1 MLVLSLRCLQYVFW
15 VVFSISL
22 SCFRYVVFTAKHHDG
37 FALFPTHSRWNSVN
51 VGPKKDIVEM
61 ISDSVRKYKMKFG
74 VYYSLSEWFNTM
86 YAQDIQNFFDT
97 TYYTDK
103 VVWPNIQYLINNY
116 KPSILWTDGDG
127 AVNDTYWKSTE
138 LLTWL
143 YNESPVKDEI
153 VVNDRW
159 GNGISCHHG
168 DFYNCKDRYN
178 PSKYHNVT
186 KRG

>member
-22 SCFRYVVFTAKHHDG
+22 LCFRYVVFTAKHHDG

-51 VGPKKDIVEM
+51 LGPKKDVVKM

-86 YAQDIQNFFDT
+86 YAQDIQNFFGT
-97 TYYTDK
+97 SYYVDK
-103 VVWPNIQYLINNY
+103 VVWPNIQFLINNY

-159 GNGISCHHG
+159 GKGISCHHG

-178 PSKYHNVT
+178 PSKYHKVT